1 MDDLEGS
8 GLTRNAEITTWVPLS
23 GTKIKINFDGAFD
36 KQRSRAAFV
45 VVARNG
51 EGRVLI
57 ARSKLHENVGSAFA
71 AESLA
76 CLCAIQTGIE
86 MGLSETIIEGDAL
99 SIVKKCQNH
108 VMDKSEIAAY
118 IRNIH
123 LTAEHFRWIHFR
135 HIKKEANRLAHTIAT
150 ESLRREEQEYLNG
163 MVPGFA
169 LQRMEEE
176 WLREPD

>member
-1 MDDLEGS
+1 
-8 GLTRNAEITTWVPLS
+8 
-23 GTKIKINFDGAFD
+23 
-36 KQRSRAAFV
+36 
-45 VVARNG
+45 
-51 EGRVLI
+51 
-57 ARSKLHENVGSAFA
+57 
-71 AESLA
+71 
-76 CLCAIQTGIE
+76 

-163 MVPGFA
+163 MVPDFA
-169 LQRMEEE
+169 LQRME
-176 WLREPD
+176 PD

>member
-23 GTKIKINFDGAFD
+23 GTTIKIYFEGAFD
-36 KQRSRAAFV
+36 KQGSRAAFG

-57 ARSKLHENVGSAFA
+57 AISKLHENVGSAFA

-76 CLCAIQTGIE
+76 CLCAIQTEIE
-86 MGLSETIIEGDAL
+86 M
-99 SIVKKCQNH
+99 
-108 VMDKSEIAAY
+108 EIAAY

-163 MVPGFA
+163 MDPGFA